1 MKYKIGDIIGDYK
14 IIDRRKKFY
23 KNGKYTFEYDLEC
36 QICNRIKTKIHTAL
50 NHNKNSHSSCGQ
62 FEKTKDKKFYNLW
75 QGMRTRTTNPKASNA
90 KWYHNKNIR
99 SDDFK
104 NFIDFY
110 DVMYPSF
117 LEALKTV
124 PRNKISIDRI
134 DYNKDY
140 SKENCRWINIDN
152 QQKNTSKNVKC
163 IVSYNE
169 ISMFVPYLHDFC
181 NNHNLNYNTIKSY
194 CSEKR
199 NFYYKNFHF
208 IRVDSKM

>member
-23 KNGKYTFEYDLEC
+23 
-36 QICNRIKTKIHTAL
+36 
-50 NHNKNSHSSCGQ
+50 
-62 FEKTKDKKFYNLW
+62 
-75 QGMRTRTTNPKASNA
+75 
-90 KWYHNKNIR
+90 
-99 SDDFK
+99 
-104 NFIDFY
+104 
-110 DVMYPSF
+110 
-117 LEALKTV
+117 
-124 PRNKISIDRI
+124 
-134 DYNKDY
+134 
-140 SKENCRWINIDN
+140 
-152 QQKNTSKNVKC
+152 KNVKC

-199 NFYYKNFHF
+199 NFYYKDFHF